1 MERNNLYLRLYSL
14 ASSYVLSD
22 IQSWNYHVR

>member
-1 MERNNLYLRLYSL
+1 MEHDDLYFRLYSL

-22 IQSWNYHVR
+22 ILSWNYHVC